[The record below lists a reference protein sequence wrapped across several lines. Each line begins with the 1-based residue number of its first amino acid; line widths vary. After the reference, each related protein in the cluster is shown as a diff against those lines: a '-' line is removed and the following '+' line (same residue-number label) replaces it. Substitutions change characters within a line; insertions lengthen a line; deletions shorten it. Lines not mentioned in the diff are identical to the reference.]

1 MEINE
6 ITGIIVDSAMKVHSA
21 LGPGLLESVY
31 ERCLVHELHKRGLR
45 TASQVP
51 LPVIY
56 DGELIEGG
64 YRVDILV
71 EDVVIVELK
80 AAESLIP
87 LYSAQ
92 LYSYLKLSDKRVGLL
107 INFNTT
113 HLRHGIRRVINS
125 RRANA
130 PATSASSAPS
140 ATNPSGS

>member
-6 ITGIIVDSAMKVHSA
+6 ITGIIVDAAMKVHSA

-31 ERCLVHELHKRGLR
+31 ERCLVYELNKRGVR

-51 LPVIY
+51 LPVVY
-56 DGELIEGG
+56 DGELIEGT
-64 YRVDILV
+64 YRIDILV
-71 EDVVIVELK
+71 EDAVIVEVK
-80 AAESLIP
+80 AAESMTP

-125 RRANA
+125 RRAQ
-130 PATSASSAPS
+130 PPGGSASSASS
-140 ATNPSGS
+140 ATNPRRS